1 MKSVLITGA
10 AGFIGFHL
18 SKRLINDGFRVFGID
33 NLNEYYDID
42 LKKARL
48 AELKACPN
56 YQNFSFHKIDIC
68 DEDNLTSF
76 FKKEDFDCV
85 INLAAQAGVR
95 YSITHPQSYLDSNLK
110 GFGNILEACR
120 HKKIQHLIFASSSSV
135 YGMNT
140 NIPFSTRDVTD
151 FPISLYAA
159 TKKSN
164 EVMALSYSHLYDMP
178 ITGLRFFT
186 VYGPFGR
193 PDMAYFK
200 FTEAIL
206 KNKKIDVFN
215 NGEMKR
221 DFTYVDDVVESI
233 SKIISK
239 PPKNSSI
246 PHTKI
251 TPKYKMYNVGNNN
264 PVSLMSFIKIIEQ
277 ECQKNADINFL
288 PMQSGD
294 VIETYANI
302 DDLKSD
308 FDYSPSTPVSEGIN
322 KFVSWYKRY
331 KDME

>member
-1 MKSVLITGA
+1 
-10 AGFIGFHL
+10 
-18 SKRLINDGFRVFGID
+18 
-33 NLNEYYDID
+33 
-42 LKKARL
+42 
-48 AELKACPN
+48 
-56 YQNFSFHKIDIC
+56 
-68 DEDNLTSF
+68 
-76 FKKEDFDCV
+76 
-85 INLAAQAGVR
+85 
-95 YSITHPQSYLDSNLK
+95 
-110 GFGNILEACR
+110 
-120 HKKIQHLIFASSSSV
+120 
-135 YGMNT
+135 
-140 NIPFSTRDVTD
+140 
-151 FPISLYAA
+151 
-159 TKKSN
+159 
-164 EVMALSYSHLYDMP
+164 MP

-221 DFTYVDDVVESI
+221 DFTYIDDVIESI

-322 KFVSWYKRY
+322 KFVRWYKRY

>member
-1 MKSVLITGA
+1 
-10 AGFIGFHL
+10 
-18 SKRLINDGFRVFGID
+18 
-33 NLNEYYDID
+33 
-42 LKKARL
+42 
-48 AELKACPN
+48 
-56 YQNFSFHKIDIC
+56 
-68 DEDNLTSF
+68 
-76 FKKEDFDCV
+76 
-85 INLAAQAGVR
+85 
-95 YSITHPQSYLDSNLK
+95 
-110 GFGNILEACR
+110 
-120 HKKIQHLIFASSSSV
+120 
-135 YGMNT
+135 
-140 NIPFSTRDVTD
+140 
-151 FPISLYAA
+151 
-159 TKKSN
+159 
-164 EVMALSYSHLYDMP
+164 
-178 ITGLRFFT
+178 
-186 VYGPFGR
+186 
-193 PDMAYFK
+193 MAYFK

-221 DFTYVDDVVESI
+221 DFTYVDDVESI

-246 PHTKI
+246 PYQINQNIKCTTLAI
-251 TPKYKMYNVGNNN
+251 II
-264 PVSLMSFIKIIEQ
+264 SLLMSFIKIIEQ